1 MHIDESIAD
10 YVLSVAE
17 KSGAEYAEAYLENSV
32 SSGCAI
38 EQGIFN
44 GAYYSEGTGLRVRLV
59 KNRRMFAFST
69 NKLNKE
75 GIARAIRSF
84 HGFKGI
90 DTALSNEKA
99 LNVRCAVN
107 ERKKIEDASMLDDLS
122 DMDKALAGIKCLE
135 YKSLYG
141 GVGRSV
147 TYFSN
152 SEGSAVRCS
161 VPYIS
166 AVMSLIVK
174 NGRETRQSVMQFG
187 NTGGYE
193 LFNAQAVTET
203 LVEKATSMNRVL
215 EKGVTLSRD
224 SLHRIKNVVLAP
236 EITGIA
242 AHESIGHPCE
252 ADRVFGRESAQAG
265 SSYLTKDN
273 LGMAIGSSKVNIID
287 DPTIVN
293 SNGFFLY
300 DDEGIR
306 ARPKTLIKNGV
317 QTELLANRSY
327 AQTLGMHSNG
337 SSRSDSYSNEPLIRM
352 SNTYLQAGD
361 ADFDELLEEAGNGIY
376 LKSFMEW
383 NIDDTRSFS
392 RYQGNEA
399 YLIRNGSICEP
410 VKNFVLEK
418 STLDFWHAVRLVGKE
433 REFYVG
439 TCGKGEPQQGVPVTM
454 GGASALL
461 TFR

>member
-1 MHIDESIAD
+1 MHLDESIAD
-10 YVLSVAE
+10 YALSVAE
-17 KSGAEYAEAYLENSV
+17 KSGAEYAEAYLENSI

-38 EQGIFN
+38 EQGVFN
-44 GAYYSEGTGLRVRLV
+44 GAFYSDGVGLRIRLV
-59 KNRRMFAFST
+59 KNRHLFTFST
-69 NKLNKE
+69 NNLSKS
-75 GIARAIRSF
+75 GIERTIKRF

-90 DTALSNEKA
+90 NTVLSKEKIS
-99 LNVRCAVN
+99 NVNYVVN
-107 ERKKIEDASMLDDLS
+107 ERKKIEDASMLEDLS
-122 DMDKALAGIKCLE
+122 DMDKELSGIKCL
-135 YKSLYG
+135 KFRSLYG

-147 TYFSN
+147 AYFTN
-152 SEGSAVRCS
+152 SEGSKVRSS

-174 NGRETRQSVMQFG
+174 NGRETRQSVLQFG

-193 LFNAQAVTET
+193 LFDVHKVKKT
-203 LVEKATSMNRVL
+203 LIEKTMGMNHVL
-215 EKGVTLSRD
+215 EKGITLSRD
-224 SLHRIKNVVLAP
+224 SLRRIKNVVMAP

-265 SSYLTKDN
+265 SSYLTKGT
-273 LGMAIGSSKVNIID
+273 LGMEIGSDKVTITD
-287 DPTIVN
+287 DPTIMH

-300 DDEGIR
+300 DNEGVK
-306 ARPKTLIKNGV
+306 ARPKALVKNGI
-317 QTELLANRSY
+317 QTELLADRPY
-327 AQTLGMHSNG
+327 AQVLGLHSNG

-352 SNTYLQAGD
+352 SNTYLKAGD
-361 ADFDELLEEAGNGIY
+361 ATFDELLAEAGNGVY

-399 YLIRNGSICEP
+399 YLIKNGSIGAP

-433 REFYVG
+433 REFHVG
-439 TCGKGEPQQGVPVTM
+439 TCGKGEPMQGVPVMM